1 VPPSGS
7 GPPVPHAPPPLT
19 DADAPAD
26 DGARDIAFLPGEG
39 DDDEGRF
46 WGDPLEDHH
55 ASRALV
61 PAWPAIPAVVPASPG
76 TAPSTKKTGPPTGLL
91 DLSVSW
97 ATLICASS
105 APGSLGR
112 IGPITARQARELA
125 RRAAIHYATQ
135 WRIILTD
142 SRGRAIAVSRI
153 PRTQPPADALPG
165 IQGNHLGLV
174 GRVTVTFPATGLD
187 GMLVPDPDSDAIL
200 AAILRTAAD
209 SRERAAQTTEADLAA
224 AGGCAHTASTSA
236 YRPSPLIREYVI
248 ARDVTCRFP
257 YCGQPAWRG
266 DLDHTKPWLKGGR
279 TCSCN
284 LGPLCRFHHILKQ
297 LLGWSLTQPRPGVF
311 QWTTPA
317 GRVYTVGPDLQVG

>member
-1 VPPSGS
+1 V
-7 GPPVPHAPPPLT
+7 PPPLT

-26 DGARDIAFLPGEG
+26 DGVRDVSFLRGE
-39 DDDEGRF
+39 DDDDDGVFR
-46 WGDPLEDHH
+46 GDPIEDHH
-55 ASRALV
+55 ASRGLV
-61 PAWPAIPAVVPASPG
+61 PAWPVVPRAVPAASVGVTTADG
-76 TAPSTKKTGPPTGLL
+76 TGRPPTGLL

-97 ATLICASS
+97 ATLICGSS

-112 IGPITARQARELA
+112 IGPITARQARELT
-125 RRAAIHYATQ
+125 RLAAIDHGTQ

-142 SRGRAIAVSRI
+142 ESNRAIAVSRI
-153 PRTQPPADALPG
+153 PRTPPPAEMLLNSLG
-165 IQGNHLGLV
+165 SQVGLV
-174 GRVTVTFPATGLD
+174 GRVSISVPATALD
-187 GMLVPDPDSDAIL
+187 GMPMPDPDSDAIL
-200 AAILRTAAD
+200 AAIV
-209 SRERAAQTTEADLAA
+209 RAAQRSKAAAAQLAKADLAA
-224 AGGCAHTASTSA
+224 DAGCAHIASTSA

-266 DLDHTKPWLKGGR
+266 DLDHTHAWHKGGR
-279 TCSCN
+279 TCRCN

-317 GRVYTVGPDLQVG
+317 GRVYAVEPDPQLG